1 MGSRF
6 LPGRATVVMVI
17 VGLLVVSLLIPAA
30 MVGAQGTPTAEEM
43 PTGGTPDAGT
53 PTATTAPEAVDL
65 DVLFIG
71 AHPDDEAFA
80 LSAYGQWNEDAGL
93 QVGVIT
99 ITRGEGGGNA
109 VGTEEGPAL
118 GLLREGEERRAVG
131 LAGIAH
137 VYNLDK
143 VDFYYN
149 LSSPLTEEIWGEE
162 ETLEKV
168 VRVVRATRP
177 DVITTMDPS
186 PNTHGHHQLAARLAI
201 EAFAA
206 AADPSVFPDQ
216 IGQEGYQPWRVKR
229 IFIDGADVD
238 GPSGPVCASTFVP
251 AEPTDVVYGVW
262 EGRESP
268 RHDGRTWA
276 AIARDAQREYASQG
290 WAGFPDV
297 LTAPT
302 QLSCVYFTLVDSRV
316 PFTLGNTGP
325 TAMLEGALEPGP
337 GGLPLGTEFY
347 LTTDGFDFTPGQV
360 ITVTAH
366 ARAADG
372 EELADAAVALSLP
385 DGWSAEGDGVLGAP
399 GPEGEA
405 TATFA
410 VSVPP
415 DAAVNSRSRMVG
427 TLTAGGA
434 QGTTDEVVRVVP
446 AVRGMIE
453 PLPQVTQFRE
463 WAAEHGVLQLDA
475 LIEPRLSLATGETRE
490 VRVDLVNNG
499 SEPQSGSVD
508 LTLPAGFS
516 ADAASQP
523 FDGLAPGAAESV
535 TFQVTNTDTS
545 LPTANEGGDYPV
557 TVTTSVEGGAIGTE
571 RGVLNLVPTTT
582 VPQADTAPTVDG
594 TEAAGEYAGETLDL
608 SRLWEGDDPESPAD
622 ASGAAKIVWSGDD
635 LYLLVTVTD
644 DTLGTVLPANDAK
657 RHWRT
662 DSVEITIDP
671 RGDSQHTATTFKVGV
686 FPTTAETG
694 EPAAYRDADA
704 QQGDVGDTAPGF
716 EVASAVSDPYAGYT
730 LEVRIPLASLPA
742 AIDPARMTVNVF
754 IYDSDTQ
761 DKTGQTRL
769 GWSTFNG
776 VQADP
781 NRWGRALM
789 EDYTPPADR
798 PTEPG
803 EPVLPLTPTRSVE
816 SPQSILQSAMDGVPL
831 AGGRAAPA
839 DSITIASDPTV
850 TADGVSVDLQA
861 ASAGTAH
868 VFVWDGTQLVSEQTV
883 EMTAGQTQTVVLAPD
898 GTGTGVMVPSES
910 GSLLVS
916 FETADGGTASLAV
929 PITG

>member
-6 LPGRATVVMVI
+6 LLGRPTLVI
-17 VGLLVVSLLIPAA
+17 SIIFLLVVSLIAPIRVAA
-30 MVGAQGTPTAEEM
+30 SQ
-43 PTGGTPDAGT
+43 GTPDAGT

-80 LSAYGQWNEDAGL
+80 LSTYGQWNEDAGY

-118 GLLREGEERRAVG
+118 GILREAEERRAVG
-131 LAGIAH
+131 LAGIEH

-149 LSSPLTEEIWGEE
+149 LSSPLTEEIWGVE

-206 AADPSVFPDQ
+206 AADPSAFPDQ
-216 IGQEGYQPWRVKR
+216 IDQEGYQPWRVKK
-229 IFIDGADVD
+229 IFLNNADVD
-238 GPSGPVCASTFVP
+238 GPSGPVCASTFVQ

-262 EGRESP
+262 QGRESA

-276 AIARDAQREYASQG
+276 DVAREAQREYASQG
-290 WAGFPDV
+290 WSVFPDV
-297 LTAPT
+297 PTDPT

-316 PFTLGNTGP
+316 PFTLANTSP
-325 TAMLEGALEPGP
+325 TAMLEGALQPGP

-347 LTTDGFDFTPGQV
+347 LTTDGFDFTPGQD

-372 EELADAAVALSLP
+372 EDLTDAVVTLSLP
-385 DGWSAEGDGVLGAP
+385 DGWSAEGEGVLEAQE
-399 GPEGEA
+399 PEGEA
-405 TATFA
+405 TATFT

-415 DAAVNSRSRMVG
+415 DAAVNSRSRMLG

-434 QGTTDEVVRVVP
+434 QGTTAEVVRVVP
-446 AVRGMIE
+446 AVQGSIE

-463 WAAEHGVLQLDA
+463 WAAEHDVLQLDA
-475 LIEPRLSLATGETRE
+475 LIEPRVSLATGETRE
-490 VRVDLVNNG
+490 VQVNLVNNG
-499 SEPQSGSVD
+499 TEPQSGSVA
-508 LTLPAGFS
+508 LTLPEGFS
-516 ADAASQP
+516 ADVPSQQ
-523 FDGLAPGAAESV
+523 FDGLSPGATDSI
-535 TFQVTNTDTS
+535 TFQVTNTDAS

-557 TVTTSVEGGAIGTE
+557 TVTTSVEGGAIGTQ
-571 RGVLNLVPTTT
+571 RGTLNLLPTTT
-582 VPQADTAPTVDG
+582 VPEAETAPTVDG
-594 TEAAGEYAGETLDL
+594 EESDGEYPGETLDL

-622 ASGAAKIVWSGDD
+622 ASGTAKVAWSGDH
-635 LYLLVTVTD
+635 LYLLVNVTD
-644 DTLGTVLPANDAK
+644 DTLGTVLPENDAK

-671 RGDSQHTATTFKVGV
+671 RGESQHTATTFKVGV
-686 FPTTAETG
+686 FPTTEEG
-694 EPAAYRDADA
+694 QPAAYRDADA

-716 EVASAVSDPYAGYT
+716 EVASTVSDPYAGYT
-730 LEVRIPLASLPA
+730 LEVRIPLESLPA
-742 AIDPARMTVNVF
+742 AVDPERMALNIF

-781 NRWGRALM
+781 SRWGRAPL
-789 EDYTPPADR
+789 EGYTPPADR

-816 SPQSILQSAMDGVPL
+816 SPQSIMQSAMDGVPL
-831 AGGRAAPA
+831 AGGPPAPA
-839 DSITIASDPTV
+839 DAIAIASDPTLS
-850 TADGVSVDLQA
+850 ADGVSVELEA
-861 ASAGTAH
+861 EIAGTAH
-868 VFVWDGTQLVSEQTV
+868 VYVWDGTKVVAEQTV
-883 EMTAGQTQTVVLAPD
+883 ELEAGQTQSVELTPEGTNIDAPSD
-898 GTGTGVMVPSES
+898 G
-910 GSLLVS
+910 GSLLVA
-916 FETADGGTASLAV
+916 FETADGATASLAE
-929 PITG
+929 PLTD